1 MGGISKHFDG
11 VAALNDVAFDV
22 MPGEVHALLGEN
34 GAGKSTLMNIASG
47 ATEPDTGS
55 IVFEG
60 ESVAGLTP
68 AAAQDLGIAMVHQHP
83 ALLPD
88 MTVAENIQLAVG
100 ADHLRSRNEDLSKA
114 MRALLDDVH
123 FNGDLEDRV
132 SSLTVAR
139 RHLLE
144 LAKALAV
151 SPRLLILD
159 EPTAPL
165 TQDSVELLFGA
176 VRKLAAGGTAVVYIT
191 HRLGEVRE
199 IADRVTVLRDGTL
212 RGTSAVSS
220 ISDSDLLAMIVGRA
234 LEASF
239 PPKSPGSDAEP
250 LLQVEGLSGQGFEN
264 ISLEVRPGEIVGIA
278 GIVGNGQAAFLRALA
293 GRDNH
298 SAGTVNVGGRVLA
311 RRLLLESAAYM
322 PADRL
327 TEGLMMGLNVRE
339 NASVTALDRFGSVRS
354 SATAARSTPWNAS
367 SPSSPSRR
375 PPSRRRSPPSQAVTS
390 RRSS

>member
-1 MGGISKHFDG
+1 MLRAAGAPCPPRAAPSTRTQHVMDNSTAVGTPPAEAQAVEVPTLAMGGITKHFDG

-60 ESVAGLTP
+60 ESVIGLTP

-100 ADHLRSRNEDLSKA
+100 ADHLRSRNEDVSKA

-165 TQDSVELLFGA
+165 TQDSVELLFDA
-176 VRKLAAGGTAVVYIT
+176 VRKLARRRHGRRLHHPPPRRGARDRRPGNSPARRHPARHISRQQ
-191 HRLGEVRE
+191 HLRLGPARD
-199 IADRVTVLRDGTL
+199 DRRPRA
-212 RGTSAVSS
+212 RGVVPAE
-220 ISDSDLLAMIVGRA
+220 DSG
-234 LEASF
+234 EASE
-239 PPKSPGSDAEP
+239 A

-264 ISLEVRPGEIVGIA
+264 ISLIAHPGEIVGDRRDRR
-278 GIVGNGQAAFLRALA
+278 QRADSIPSRA
-293 GRDNH
+293 SPDVTITPPEP
-298 SAGTVNVGGRVLA
+298 SA
-311 RRLLLESAAYM
+311 SAA
-322 PADRL
+322 
-327 TEGLMMGLNVRE
+327 GC
-339 NASVTALDRFGSVRS
+339 
-354 SATAARSTPWNAS
+354 
-367 SPSSPSRR
+367 SRVGACSKVPRTCR
-375 PPSRRRSPPSQAVTS
+375 PTG
-390 RRSS
+390 

>member
-1 MGGISKHFDG
+1 
-11 VAALNDVAFDV
+11 

-60 ESVAGLTP
+60 ETVVGLTP

-88 MTVAENIQLAVG
+88 MTVAENIQVAVG
-100 ADHLRSRNEDLSKA
+100 ADHLRSRNEDVSKA

-132 SSLTVAR
+132 SSLSVAR

-144 LAKALAV
+144 LAKAFAV

-165 TQDSVELLFGA
+165 TQDSVELLFDA

-239 PPKSPGSDAEP
+239 PPKSSWLQMPSRSCRSRGSAAKGSRTSRWKSRTRARSWGSPGSSGTGRQHFCALSPGATITPPEP
-250 LLQVEGLSGQGFEN
+250 
-264 ISLEVRPGEIVGIA
+264 
-278 GIVGNGQAAFLRALA
+278 
-293 GRDNH
+293 
-298 SAGTVNVGGRVLA
+298 SA
-311 RRLLLESAAYM
+311 SAA
-322 PADRL
+322 
-327 TEGLMMGLNVRE
+327 GC
-339 NASVTALDRFGSVRS
+339 
-354 SATAARSTPWNAS
+354 
-367 SPSSPSRR
+367 SRVGACSR
-375 PPSRRRSPPSQAVTS
+375 VPPTCPRTG
-390 RRSS
+390 